1 MRKQAGPDGA
11 ARPWAATRQARTTA
25 LRLGWNDAAWGRPR
39 RAVDDVLAACYERGY
54 VGGLAFR
61 RQHEANPPEFVYV
74 PLHTADPPTP
84 PLAESA

>member
-1 MRKQAGPDGA
+1 MHKQAGPDGA
-11 ARPWAATRQARTTA
+11 ARSSAAARQGRTTA

-39 RAVDDVLAACYERGY
+39 REVDAVLAAWYERGY

-61 RQHEANPPEFVYV
+61 RQRAANPPEVLYV